1 MQKKSSLYRLILTA
15 ILLALGIV
23 LPFLTGQI
31 PTVGQA
37 ISPLHIPAFICGLTC
52 GPVWGAALGFILP
65 LLRSVLFGMPP
76 LVNVAVP
83 MAFELAVYGLVC
95 GLAYPALRKV
105 IHRGG
110 SLVPMVAALL
120 IAMLAGR
127 IVGGAAKA
135 VVMGMA
141 GKPYPFSAL
150 IAGYFT
156 GTAVGALIHMV
167 IVPVIVAALE
177 KAKLSPLAQDGK

>member
-1 MQKKSSLYRLILTA
+1 MQKKSSIYRLILTA

-31 PTVGQA
+31 PAFGKA

-65 LLRSVLFGMPP
+65 LLRYALFGMPQ
-76 LVNVAVP
+76 LMSAIP

-95 GLAYPALRKV
+95 GLAYPALRKA
-105 IHRGG
+105 IGRKGNLAPM
-110 SLVPMVAALL
+110 LVALV

-127 IVGGAAKA
+127 IVGGAVTA
-135 VVMGMA
+135 VVMGLS
-141 GKPYPFSAL
+141 GKSYTFSAM
-150 IAGYFT
+150 IAAYFT
-156 GTAVGALIHMV
+156 GTAVGALIHLV
-167 IVPVIVAALE
+167 LVPAIVAALE
-177 KAKLSPLAQDGK
+177 KAKLSPLAQARS